1 MIVYVGE
8 FTEEDLK
15 NGSDKKAIL
24 EAQESP
30 ENKRNGIRFI
40 EAKEVFKKKKF
51 HSMKIWL
58 TDRF

>member
-1 MIVYVGE
+1 MRWNK
-8 FTEEDLK
+8 LK
-15 NGSDKKAIL
+15 DNKKVIL